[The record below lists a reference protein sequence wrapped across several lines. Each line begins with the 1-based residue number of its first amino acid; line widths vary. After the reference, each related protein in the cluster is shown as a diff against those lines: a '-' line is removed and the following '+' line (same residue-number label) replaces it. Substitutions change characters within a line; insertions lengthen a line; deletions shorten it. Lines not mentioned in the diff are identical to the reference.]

1 MQIQVNIEELRKN
14 KLFVATPMYGGMS
27 HGLYV
32 KSCLDLQT
40 VMMRYGIEVKFSFLF
55 NESLITRARN
65 YLVDEFL
72 RTDFTH
78 MLFIDSDIHFDPND
92 IVALMALDK
101 DVIGGPYPKKSIN
114 WNNIAETARKN
125 PDLNPKELENLV
137 GEYVFNV
144 VKGTQQFQ
152 VSEPLANDLACYTW
166 LNSTLVQGRY
176 VQQEANYL
184 KLLLYNYGVDTV
196 FAAGISYSVNGAE
209 DVYELLVG
217 LTIPPYESAV
227 VSHPIPWI
235 PASDGFYNID
245 FTIVTVNGYEDEDT
259 LNNRAS
265 AQYEVGPGIPNV
277 LENYLFGVPTYTTIA
292 NASNSLSQP
301 TDLDFH
307 PRLSSKQLWVVNQ
320 GTENTGGS
328 TVTIT
333 NTGQGNQIT
342 ELLQDGNAW
351 HFMSLPTGIAFSDN
365 DNFATSPGVFD
376 ANHAG
381 TANAFT
387 GPTLWSSDPQ
397 IYAQP
402 SGGNGSHIDM
412 LHESPNSQGI
422 CWEKDNT
429 FWLFDMSG

>member
-152 VSEPLANDLACYTW
+152 VSEPLEVMEIGTGHMMIKREVFDKMA
-166 LNSTLVQGRY
+166 VQYPTIKYKPDHVGQAHFDGSRY
-176 VQQEANYL
+176 IHAYF
-184 KLLLYNYGVDTV
+184 DTV
-196 FAAGISYSVNGAE
+196 IDSV
-209 DVYELLVG
+209 DSIVG
-217 LTIPPYESAV
+217 
-227 VSHPIPWI
+227 
-235 PASDGFYNID
+235 
-245 FTIVTVNGYEDEDT
+245 
-259 LNNRAS
+259 
-265 AQYEVGPGIPNV
+265 
-277 LENYLFGVPTYTTIA
+277 
-292 NASNSLSQP
+292 
-301 TDLDFH
+301 
-307 PRLSSKQLWVVNQ
+307 
-320 GTENTGGS
+320 GGS
-328 TVTIT
+328 ERYLSEDYMFCQMWRKMGGSIWLCPWMKTAHIGTYHF
-333 NTGQGNQIT
+333 QGDMPAVANFVG
-342 ELLQDGNAW
+342 EL
-351 HFMSLPTGIAFSDN
+351 
-365 DNFATSPGVFD
+365 
-376 ANHAG
+376 
-381 TANAFT
+381 
-387 GPTLWSSDPQ
+387 
-397 IYAQP
+397 
-402 SGGNGSHIDM
+402 
-412 LHESPNSQGI
+412 
-422 CWEKDNT
+422 
-429 FWLFDMSG
+429 